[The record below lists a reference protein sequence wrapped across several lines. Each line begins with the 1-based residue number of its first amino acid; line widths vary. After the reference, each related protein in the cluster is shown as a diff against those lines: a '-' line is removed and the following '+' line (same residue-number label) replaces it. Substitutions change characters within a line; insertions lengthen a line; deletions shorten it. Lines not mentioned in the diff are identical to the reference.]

1 MGEWGLK
8 HNLEVWGSWRV
19 RGDVPEAKR
28 AWREGQERRGE
39 EEKRDR
45 EGVLQ
50 WRLQSAA
57 LAYEEINTPSDGE
70 DHQETRQNRAQGPR
84 LGTQP
89 MESFIEKSRGN
100 PLPWY
105 W

>member
-1 MGEWGLK
+1 MERGTGE
-8 HNLEVWGSWRV
+8 
-19 RGDVPEAKR
+19 
-28 AWREGQERRGE
+28 ERRRGTG
-39 EEKRDR
+39 RGCCSGDFS
-45 EGVLQ
+45 L
-50 WRLQSAA
+50 RLSAA